1 MLDLPDKYLKPEIIN
16 MLKEVKGNMVSM
28 NKQGISRN
36 GNYTNTNENS
46 RSEKYNRKKIE
57 DKHNSRLEMIKEKI
71 SELEDISIEMSI

>member
-36 GNYTNTNENS
+36 GNYK
-46 RSEKYNRKKIE
+46 KYKWKF
-57 DKHNSRLEMIKEKI
+57 
-71 SELEDISIEMSI
+71 